1 MEHFLIIE
9 KRNDRGLVSQCSP
22 IINEEIK
29 RHASRHKSHSTWAYN
44 LDNNV
49 FAITHAIFESEKKYK
64 SKSNAAVTGRALQDT
79 ARETRNHSLL
89 AMLSEGVSSL
99 GTGPLSD
106 SCKAMYH
113 IIHPSQ
119 LYLRDQQGVGRNHRL
134 KGEFLLTLGDKKLK
148 YEEKASPLAA
158 TISDVNG
165 FVFKTDRIKETKSR
179 LPTLFLKFKKPNMFQ
194 QETSGCIVRS
204 QMNVTDFLDIQI
216 QLREADEFTDS
227 PCPHR
232 GLCMLKKPPKDLRKY
247 SLTLFIRSL
256 TIELLQVTECMSC
269 KEGEV
274 SFADSTKDVKS
285 TTILDKALLKRV
297 DYKVMIDSHGLNIPR
312 VNFNCALPKLGPT
325 FCSNGITRRY
335 VLSVSLGVQFL
346 RTGEQLYE
354 LKSHIEICV
363 AKESYLEF
371 RKHSVKYRP
380 DVWCGSYHASSALLF
395 ENISGVGACSKLP
408 EELKK
413 VSGWNERLYRG
424 HQSQFF
430 STSEGTFI
438 VSKVD
443 VFKPKV
449 VERKELMLPLE
460 KKLIA
465 DSLTYWPIPEV
476 NTILC
481 QVLMAPYFSA
491 DTEVIPGKLYGG
503 LFLKMGGHSFH
514 YDLPLSDPLH
524 TFMPHV
530 DPTYCH
536 ELSMFEM
543 DEKYYM
549 SGDLTLRATIKPHNH
564 FRHLGNRI
572 VVTPGMKLSNF
583 LNLSFMLLPGNLV
596 PFRYTYR
603 INALMYVDELKID
616 LIETVLEN
624 NAGSFRYRSHEIPLL
639 VRGWRPVGNWVTQ
652 NIYTKFPVL
661 QNFQIPE
668 VGPTFLSGN
677 IFRGYEIRA
686 ILKVRHYNSVTSMEV
701 TIGIDIATDTNNC
714 LNKSFDVPVL
724 NEKRRIK
731 LSSIFSKWGFKRPI

>member
-216 QLREADEFTDS
+216 QLREADEFTD
-227 PCPHR
+227 
-232 GLCMLKKPPKDLRKY
+232 
-247 SLTLFIRSL
+247 I
-256 TIELLQVTECMSC
+256 
-269 KEGEV
+269 
-274 SFADSTKDVKS
+274 
-285 TTILDKALLKRV
+285 
-297 DYKVMIDSHGLNIPR
+297 
-312 VNFNCALPKLGPT
+312 
-325 FCSNGITRRY
+325 
-335 VLSVSLGVQFL
+335 
-346 RTGEQLYE
+346 
-354 LKSHIEICV
+354 
-363 AKESYLEF
+363 
-371 RKHSVKYRP
+371 
-380 DVWCGSYHASSALLF
+380 
-395 ENISGVGACSKLP
+395 
-408 EELKK
+408 
-413 VSGWNERLYRG
+413 
-424 HQSQFF
+424 
-430 STSEGTFI
+430 
-438 VSKVD
+438 
-443 VFKPKV
+443 

-503 LFLKMGGHSFH
+503 SFLKMGGHSFH

-536 ELSMFEM
+536 ESSMFEM

-624 NAGSFRYRSHEIPLL
+624 NAGSFRYRSHEIPLS

-731 LSSIFSKWGFKRPI
+731 LSSIFSNRLIIRLSAPILKQLDLFDYYPRCEMFFLLELSL